1 MLTFLLCS
9 EKVYSIFLNNQRIRE
24 VRCSPKFQ
32 IIKKKKKPLP
42 LLNNFGLGCIIE
54 TYSSIQ
60 KTRIIMEAVNS

>member
-1 MLTFLLCS
+1 MLP
-9 EKVYSIFLNNQRIRE
+9 KVSDN
-24 VRCSPKFQ
+24 
-32 IIKKKKKPLP
+32 KKKKKPLP